1 MAKKKK
7 VSKKDMYKVDWSVY
21 QRNLRFCFK
30 KGYRIYP
37 VTKNNVMYQ
46 VAIELGIKKAILS
59 TEWEKKYVSYA
70 ISDAYK
76 MIYDKH
82 NTEQKA

>member
-1 MAKKKK
+1 MAKPKKK
-7 VSKKDMYKVDWSVY
+7 SKKDMYTVDWSVY
-21 QRNLRFCFK
+21 HRNLRFCFK

-37 VTKNNVMYQ
+37 VTKNNLQYKI
-46 VAIELGIKKAILS
+46 AIELGVKKAILS
-59 TEWEKKYVSYA
+59 TEWEKKYVTYA

-82 NTEQKA
+82 NKEQN